1 MANER
6 DYYEVLAVDRRAG
19 AAEIA
24 DAYRKL
30 AIRFH
35 PDKNPGNAEAADRFK
50 EAARAFEVLSNDELR
65 SRYDRFGHA
74 GLQGGGRHE
83 FNDISDIFE
92 AFGDLFG
99 GGVFGD
105 AFGGGRR
112 RGNRPRQGR
121 DVFAS
126 VSLSLQEAARGAAK
140 VIEFNRHEPCGSC
153 DGSGARKGTSA
164 QTCEYCA
171 GQGQVIQSAGVF
183 RLQTNC
189 PACRGAGTVIR
200 DKCPDCGGAGLT
212 EERVERRVTI
222 PAGVDRDVRVRLAGE
237 GEPGANGGPPGD
249 CYCVIEIE
257 DHPFLTR
264 EGRDLHCEVPI
275 TFSQA
280 ALGATVE
287 VPTLDG
293 PRPLSIAGGTQSGDV
308 VRVKGLGM
316 PEVRG
321 RGIGDLHVHVHVEVP
336 RTLSPRAEQ
345 LLRDLA
351 AEEQKAVSPRRSSF
365 FSRLGEYFQPREKD
379 GGGAK
384 PDGGTAKPDGG
395 TVKPP
400 AGTPKPDAA
409 AERHGDEKKKAAPK
423 EKRS

>member
-6 DYYEVLAVDRRAG
+6 DYYEVLGVERRADG
-19 AAEIA
+19 AVIA

-35 PDKNPGNAEAADRFK
+35 PDKNPGNTEASDRFK

-65 SRYDRFGHA
+65 ARYDRYGHA

-83 FNDISDIFE
+83 FNDLSDIFD

-99 GGVFGD
+99 GGGVFGG
-105 AFGGGRR
+105 AGGGGRR
-112 RGNRPRQGR
+112 ANRARQGR
-121 DVFAS
+121 DVGTS
-126 VSLSLQEAARGAAK
+126 VSLSLLEAARGATK
-140 VIEFNRHEPCGSC
+140 TVEFSRHELCGSC
-153 DGSGARKGTSA
+153 DGTGAKKGTKP
-164 QTCEYCA
+164 QPCEYCA
-171 GQGQVIQSAGVF
+171 GHGQVIQSAGVF
-183 RLQTNC
+183 RLQTTC
-189 PACRGAGTVIR
+189 PSCRGAGTIIR
-200 DKCPDCGGAGLT
+200 EKCPDCAGEGLSV
-212 EERVERRVTI
+212 EQVERRVTI

-293 PRPLSIAGGTQSGDV
+293 PKPLAIARGTQAGDV

-336 RTLSPRAEQ
+336 KTLSSKAEQ
-345 LLRDLA
+345 LLRELA
-351 AEEQKAVSPRRSSF
+351 AEEQKAVSPKRSSF
-365 FSRLGEYFQPREKD
+365 FSRLGEYFQPKEAASPTEK
-379 GGGAK
+379 
-384 PDGGTAKPDGG
+384 P
-395 TVKPP
+395 
-400 AGTPKPDAA
+400 
-409 AERHGDEKKKAAPK
+409 RDEKPTRKK
-423 EKRS
+423 ESQS

>member
-6 DYYEVLAVDRRAG
+6 DYYEVLGVERRAG
-19 AAEIA
+19 GAEIA

-30 AIRFH
+30 AIKFH
-35 PDKNPGNAEAADRFK
+35 PDKNPGNAEASDRFK
-50 EAARAFEVLSNDELR
+50 EAARAFEVLSNDDLR
-65 SRYDRFGHA
+65 ARYDRYGHA

-83 FNDISDIFE
+83 FNDLSDIFD

-99 GGVFGD
+99 GGMFGGG
-105 AFGGGRR
+105 GGGRR
-112 RGNRPRQGR
+112 ANRARQGR
-121 DVFAS
+121 DVFSS
-126 VSLSLQEAARGAAK
+126 VSLSLVEAARGATK
-140 VIEFNRHEPCGSC
+140 TIQFTRHEQCGTC
-153 DGSGARKGTSA
+153 DGSGAKKGTKPQA
-164 QTCEYCA
+164 CEYC
-171 GQGQVIQSAGVF
+171 GGHGQVIQSAGVF
-183 RLQTNC
+183 RLQTTC
-189 PACRGAGTVIR
+189 PSCRGAGSVIR
-200 DKCPDCGGAGLT
+200 EKCPDCGGEGLT
-212 EERVERRVTI
+212 MEQVERRVTI

-257 DHPFLTR
+257 EHPFLTR

-293 PRPLSIAGGTQSGDV
+293 PKPLAIGRGTQAGDV

-336 RTLSPRAEQ
+336 KTLSPRAEQ

-351 AEEQKAVSPRRSSF
+351 AEEQKAVSPKRSSF
-365 FSRLGEYFQPREKD
+365 FARLGEYFQPKD
-379 GGGAK
+379 VSDQGDK
-384 PDGGTAKPDGG
+384 P
-395 TVKPP
+395 
-400 AGTPKPDAA
+400 
-409 AERHGDEKKKAAPK
+409 HDEKPKSKK
-423 EKRS
+423 ESQS